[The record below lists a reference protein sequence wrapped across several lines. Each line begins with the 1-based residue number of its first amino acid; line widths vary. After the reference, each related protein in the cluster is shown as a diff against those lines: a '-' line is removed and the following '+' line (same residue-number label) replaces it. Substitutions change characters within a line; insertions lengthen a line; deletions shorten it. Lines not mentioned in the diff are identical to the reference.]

1 MKITTRQILIVLT
14 SILTLVVNGLAN
26 ALPLNGLTTGEI
38 SDSFDTLF
46 VPAGYVFSIWGL
58 IYIGLI
64 AYTLFQIIPS
74 QRKNPRLVRVSW
86 WVVTANLAN
95 ASWIF
100 FWHYQIFA
108 LSLVAMLIL
117 LISLLAIY
125 QGLRF
130 GDAPISTAERWFA
143 RLPFSIYLG
152 WISVATIANVSDVL
166 YFFGWNQFGISAEI
180 WMVILLLVV
189 SILAWTMSLREKD
202 LGYLGVLLWALAGI
216 GIKFPN
222 MAIVTPAIWTAFVLT
237 ALATLW
243 AGFKRIKM
251 S

>member
-14 SILTLVVNGLAN
+14 TILTLVVNGLAN
-26 ALPLNGLTTGEI
+26 ALPLNGLTTGQI

-58 IYIGLI
+58 IYIGLV
-64 AYTLFQIIPS
+64 AYTIFQILPS
-74 QRKNPRLVRVSW
+74 QRENPRLVRVSW

-108 LSLVAMLIL
+108 LTLIAMLTL
-117 LISLLAIY
+117 LVSLLAIY
-125 QGLRF
+125 QGLRV
-130 GDAPISTAERWFA
+130 GDAPISTGERWFA

-166 YFFGWNQFGISAEI
+166 YFFGWGQFGISAEI

-222 MAIVTPAIWTAFVLT
+222 LAIVTPAIWIAFVLT

-243 AGFKRIKM
+243 AGFKRIKI